1 MEKALNRGEKHI
13 FFVND
18 VKLLKA
24 GTFDLE
30 YAVENVNGV
39 ELDDN
44 VEDNVVK
51 VQTVVAKNLVERVV
65 LLENTTGDSYYVF
78 RPEGLAEIVENIVD
92 APQGVYQ
99 LSYVSTLPT
108 NFGEN
113 YLPLETEVYLLNRSG
128 RDESGYFAPLQ

>member
-1 MEKALNRGEKHI
+1 MNLII
-13 FFVND
+13 FW
-18 VKLLKA
+18 KIQL
-24 GTFDLE
+24 
-30 YAVENVNGV
+30 
-39 ELDDN
+39 
-44 VEDNVVK
+44 
-51 VQTVVAKNLVERVV
+51 
-65 LLENTTGDSYYVF
+65 DSYYVF
-78 RPEGLAEIVENIVD
+78 RPGGLAEIVENIVD